1 MPGHARRPFRGA
13 IPFLQDSPMKLIKWL
28 FVLLALALVVGGVI
42 AWTMPADV
50 AWRHVAPKFGPVSL
64 VGVRG
69 TVWEGHADGVSVF
82 GRDLGEL
89 DWRIAKAPLLQRV
102 VVADLRIK
110 GADIDSS
117 GLLERAWD
125 GRLTA
130 RDVRFRVPATLFAPA
145 LDIPSLTLL
154 GSVTGTLSQASLVDG
169 RVVDAA
175 GTARWTEAG
184 VSGQAEARFSDILA
198 DFASKPDGSIAGTIA
213 DDGTGNL
220 EATGQFTVSPAAFS
234 AEAFLAARNDDARTR
249 EALQYIGQPQA
260 DGSSHLVI
268 RGELFKLF

>member
-1 MPGHARRPFRGA
+1 
-13 IPFLQDSPMKLIKWL
+13 MKLIKWL
-28 FVLLALALVVGGVI
+28 LALLVLGVVVAGVV

-50 AWRHVAPKFGPVSL
+50 AWRYVAPKFGPVSL

-89 DWRIAKAPLLQRV
+89 DWRIDKAPLLGRTI
-102 VVADLRIK
+102 VADVRIK

-117 GLLERAWD
+117 GVVERAGD
-125 GRLTA
+125 GRLSA

-145 LDIPSLTLL
+145 LDIPSLNLL
-154 GSVTGTLSQASLVDG
+154 GSVTGTVSKASFADG
-169 RVVDAA
+169 RISDAA
-175 GTARWTEAG
+175 GNARWTEAG

-198 DFASKPDGSIAGTIA
+198 DFASRADGSIAGTIA
-213 DDGTGNL
+213 DDGRGNL
-220 EATGQFTVSPAAFS
+220 EVNGQFDVSPVAFN
-234 AEAFLAARNDDARTR
+234 AEAFLAARNDDARVR
-249 EALQYIGQPQA
+249 EALQYVGQPQP

>member
-1 MPGHARRPFRGA
+1 M
-13 IPFLQDSPMKLIKWL
+13 MKLIKWL
-28 FVLLALALVVGGVI
+28 FALLVLAVVVGAVV

-50 AWRHVAPKFGPVSL
+50 AWRYIAPKAGPVSL

-69 TVWEGHADGVSVF
+69 TVWDGHADGISVF

-89 DWRIAKAPLLQRV
+89 DWRIDKAPLLSRK

-110 GADIDSS
+110 GADIDGS
-117 GLLERAWD
+117 GQLERTRD
-125 GRLTA
+125 GRIKA

-145 LDIPSLTLL
+145 LDIPSLSLV
-154 GSVTGTLSQASLVDG
+154 GSVTGTVAKATFADG
-169 RVVDAA
+169 SVRNAE

-184 VSGQAEARFSDILA
+184 VSGSAEARFSDILA
-198 DFASKPDGSIAGTIA
+198 DFASQPDGSIAGTIA
-213 DDGTGNL
+213 DDGRGSL
-220 EATGQFTVSPAAFS
+220 EVEGRFSVSPAAFE
-234 AEAFLAARNDDARTR
+234 AEAFLSARYDDPRVR
-249 EALQYIGQPQA
+249 EALQYIGQPQE

>member
-1 MPGHARRPFRGA
+1 
-13 IPFLQDSPMKLIKWL
+13 MKLIKWL
-28 FVLLALALVVGGVI
+28 FVLLVLAVVIGGVV

-50 AWRHVAPKFGPVSL
+50 AWRYAAPRFGPVSL

-89 DWRIAKAPLLQRV
+89 DWRIDKAPLLRRV
-102 VVADLRIK
+102 VAADLRIK
-110 GADIDSS
+110 GADIDGS
-117 GLLERAWD
+117 GLLERAGD
-125 GRLTA
+125 GRVSV
-130 RDVRFRVPATLFAPA
+130 RDARFRVPATLFAPA

-154 GSVTGTLSQASLVDG
+154 GSVTGTLEHATLADG
-169 RVVDAA
+169 RVVDAV
-175 GTARWTEAG
+175 GNARWSEAG

-213 DDGTGNL
+213 DDGKGNL
-220 EATGQFTVSPAAFS
+220 EASGRFSVSPAGYD
-234 AEAFLAARNDDARTR
+234 AEAFLSARNDDARLR
-249 EALQYIGQPQA
+249 EALQYIGQPQP

>member
-1 MPGHARRPFRGA
+1 M
-13 IPFLQDSPMKLIKWL
+13 MKLIKWL
-28 FVLLALALVVGGVI
+28 FVLFVLALVIAGVA

-50 AWRHVAPKFGPVSL
+50 AWRHFAPKAGPVSL

-89 DWRIAKAPLLQRV
+89 DWRIDKMPLLRRV
-102 VVADLRIK
+102 IAADLRIK
-110 GADIDSS
+110 GADIDGS
-117 GLLERAWD
+117 GLVERASD
-125 GRLTA
+125 GRIDA

-145 LDIPSLTLL
+145 LDIPSLTLF
-154 GSVTGTLSQASLVDG
+154 GSVTGTFSKASFAEG
-169 RVVDAA
+169 RVRDAL
-175 GTARWTEAG
+175 GNARWSEAG
-184 VSGQAEARFSDILA
+184 VSGRAEARFSDILA
-198 DFASKPDGSIAGTIA
+198 DFASRPDGSIAGTIA
-213 DDGTGNL
+213 DDGKGNL
-220 EATGQFTVSPAAFS
+220 EVNGRFDVSPVAFS
-234 AEAFLAARNDDARTR
+234 AEAFLSARNDDPRVT